1 MLDRIN
7 SEYFNL
13 HQPIDKPTRTTA
25 GSETLIDHIYVT
37 TRENIVEVCSRVR
50 VAVTTLAFVLHGLK
64 KVSRFL
70 TLDIKKCITDV
81 LLSLIKMHFFL
92 N

>member
-37 TRENIVEVCSRVR
+37 TKHSIVEVCYPVCGCSEHFPV
-50 VAVTTLAFVLHGLK
+50 
-64 KVSRFL
+64 
-70 TLDIKKCITDV
+70 CITWFKKKKGV
-81 LLSLIKMHFFL
+81 KVPKIGPKEIQYSLIKIHFCL